1 MKTCFNCRKELKL
14 DSPPGRSDTCPFC
27 SADLRCCMNCD
38 FYDAG
43 AYNQCSEPQAERVL
57 EKEKG
62 NFCDYFRFRISA
74 TAPDKMKSA
83 AARNRLEALFG
94 KQ

>member
-1 MKTCFNCRKELKL
+1 
-14 DSPPGRSDTCPFC
+14 
-27 SADLRCCMNCD
+27 MNCD

-43 AYNQCSEPQAERVL
+43 AYNQCSEPQADAGCSKKRRVISAT
-57 EKEKG
+57 
-62 NFCDYFRFRISA
+62 NFRFRISA

-83 AARNRLEALFG
+83 AARDRLEALFG